1 MKGQLRRNSKR
12 VVGLKQTLK
21 VIQKDK
27 AEVVFLANDA
37 DSHIREQVE
46 QACQEKDVTLEMVE
60 SKARL
65 GEACGIDVGSATAA
79 MLKNNQ

>member
-1 MKGQLRRNSKR
+1 MLTVLRRSNRK

-21 VIQKDK
+21 VALQGDASCI
-27 AEVVFLANDA
+27 FLADDA
-37 DSHIREQVE
+37 DAVIREKILTVCAGNDIQLVSV
-46 QACQEKDVTLEMVE
+46 D

-79 MLKNNQ
+79 LLKE